1 MTALPK
7 DTQDA
12 WSDRD
17 GPVIVAT
24 VSANGQPNIIY
35 ANSVGLFAEDVLVVA
50 DNYLDKTRRNVLA
63 GSRGSLLF
71 RAKNGDA
78 FQVQGRFSYHTDGP
92 VFAYMKTWNPPQH
105 PGRAAVALHVEAV
118 YSGAKRLV

>member
-1 MTALPK
+1 MTMLPN
-7 DTQDA
+7 DTKNA
-12 WSDRD
+12 WNDRD
-17 GPVIVAT
+17 GPVILAT

-35 ANSVGLFAEDVLVVA
+35 ATCVGLFAEDVLVVA
-50 DNYLDKTRRNVLA
+50 DNYFDKTRQNLLA

-78 FQVQGRFSYHTDGP
+78 FQVQGKFSYHTDGP
-92 VFAYMKTWNPPQH
+92 VFAHMKTWNPQRH

-118 YSGAKRLV
+118 YSGAKRLA